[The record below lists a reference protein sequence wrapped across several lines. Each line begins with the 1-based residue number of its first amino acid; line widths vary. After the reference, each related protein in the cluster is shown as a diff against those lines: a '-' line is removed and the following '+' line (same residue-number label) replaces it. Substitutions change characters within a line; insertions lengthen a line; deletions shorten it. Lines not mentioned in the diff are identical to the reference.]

1 VGQKIRF
8 STGTNII
15 TCFVPCVKEGR
26 TITMPEDRSYLTRK
40 VTKLVGNTSFRT
52 ESYKNKAGAFQVVKV
67 KDIAANPLAREE
79 KDGGE

>member
-1 VGQKIRF
+1 
-8 STGTNII
+8 
-15 TCFVPCVKEGR
+15 
-26 TITMPEDRSYLTRK
+26 MPEDRSYLTRK